1 MTDVSKTPEQANDV
15 ARPGYS
21 LNIVPSILDR
31 GPKLTRSWGAF
42 RAFVGVMTAL
52 MVVGIIIRPEA
63 ALYFGAIFL
72 LSVGFALFAAHR
84 KLLD

>member
-1 MTDVSKTPEQANDV
+1 MTDVSKTPERANDV
-15 ARPGYS
+15 AHPRSG
-21 LNIVPSILDR
+21 LNIVPDILDR
-31 GPKLTRSWGAF
+31 GPVLTRSWGAF

-63 ALYFGAIFL
+63 ALYFGLIYL
-72 LSVGFALFAAHR
+72 LSLGSALFAAHK